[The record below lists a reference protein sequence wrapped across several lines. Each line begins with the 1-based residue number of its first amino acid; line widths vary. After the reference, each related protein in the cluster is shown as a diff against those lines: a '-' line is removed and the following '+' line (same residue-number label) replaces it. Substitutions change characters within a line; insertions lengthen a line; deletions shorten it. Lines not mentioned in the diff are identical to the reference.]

1 MSILKK
7 TLISMCLMSAS
18 GMVAATPIT
27 ANVTADND
35 FIVVH
40 SPGNGSSPTVVYRGA
55 NGSNWKKIESLK
67 FDIDNSA
74 QSLETC
80 SVSVIAW
87 GDGKVSQGM
96 AAIFKGDSTI
106 YTGSGHFKAH
116 QSSTPS
122 SGWAQTGGP
131 NASQINTL
139 IADSLANGQSPY
151 LLPGS
156 VAGGTSPW
164 GTMNFPL
171 ASNVNVNNFRWAW
184 STSNLAQK
192 TYSVFTAAC
201 GDIVEAT
208 PVAVHMPGEHFQCYG
223 VRKADK
229 LREETIMIEDQ
240 FGKTRAVLGK
250 PVLLCNPS
258 SKIHNEKLYKIRDE
272 ERHLVCYDFVKQ
284 NKVKSRNLEINNQF
298 APDELMNDQRE
309 LFCVPSSKKHLGP
322 IKPNKPG
329 KPIPREMQ
337 RAEMKPLKQR

>member
-18 GMVAATPIT
+18 TMVAATPIT

-40 SPGNGSSPTVVYRGA
+40 SPGNGSTPTVVYRGA
-55 NGSNWKKIESLK
+55 NGSNWKKIESFK
-67 FDIDNSA
+67 FDIDSSP

-87 GDGKVSQGM
+87 GDGQVSQGM
-96 AAIFKGDSTI
+96 AAIFKGDNTI
-106 YTGSGHFKAH
+106 YTGSGHFKAY
-116 QSSTPS
+116 QSTIPS

-131 NASQINTL
+131 NTSQINTL
-139 IADSLANGQSPY
+139 IAGSLSNAPSPY
-151 LLPGS
+151 LFPGS

-171 ASNVNVNNFRWAW
+171 ASNVNANNFRWAW
-184 STSNLAQK
+184 STSNLAKK

-201 GDIVEAT
+201 GDIVKEI
-208 PVAVHMPGEHFQCYG
+208 PVAVDMPGEHFQCYG
-223 VRKADK
+223 VQKGDA

-258 SKIHNEKLYKIRDE
+258 SKIHNDKMYKIRNE
-272 ERHLVCYDFVKQ
+272 KRHMVCYDLIKQ
-284 NKVKSRNLEINNQF
+284 SKVRNYNLEINNQF
-298 APDELMNDQRE
+298 APDQIVNDQRE
-309 LFCVPSSKKHLGP
+309 LFCVPSSKKHL
-322 IKPNKPG
+322 KPVKPGKPG

-337 RAEMKPLKQR
+337 RAEMKPLKQQ

>member
-156 VAGGTSPW
+156 
-164 GTMNFPL
+164 
-171 ASNVNVNNFRWAW
+171 
-184 STSNLAQK
+184 
-192 TYSVFTAAC
+192 
-201 GDIVEAT
+201 AT